1 MIMAEIRLQGFFPF
15 FFLRKKSE
23 KWTSVSSGSIL
34 KGHYIKDG
42 SAGKALAHN
51 HDNLSSISRIPGSE
65 GEYELL
71 QVADL

>member
-1 MIMAEIRLQGFFPF
+1 
-15 FFLRKKSE
+15 
-23 KWTSVSSGSIL
+23 VSSGSTL